1 MSDLGFSAIT
11 DTSEVVEL
19 REELR
24 TLVRRVDRLADRVRE
39 LELKE
44 RVVTPTPTVASREE
58 HFPFASP
65 GSYTSPVVPPL
76 PTYTGGS
83 ASGAGASTEQSLS
96 EVQIIC
102 GEIGRFLHRAL
113 AGSHRGN
120 SGRNKLR
127 AGSTVYLVV
136 RDWSGAVTTEPC
148 RVIHR
153 FSEVRNLCS
162 RNGQWGDS
170 IFVGLPSLREVEW
183 VCAAAEFGVP
193 R

>member
-39 LELKE
+39 LELRE
-44 RVVTPTPTVASREE
+44 RAVTPTPSREE
-58 HFPFASP
+58 HFPFGSP
-65 GSYTSPVVPPL
+65 GSYTGPAVPPL
-76 PTYTGGS
+76 PSYTGGV
-83 ASGAGASTEQSLS
+83 ASTSTVPAVQDPAEC
-96 EVQIIC
+96 QIIC

-136 RDWSGAVTTEPC
+136 RDWAGVVTTEPC
-148 RVIHR
+148 RLVYR

-170 IFVGLPSLREVEW
+170 IFVGLPSRREVEW

-193 R
+193 Q